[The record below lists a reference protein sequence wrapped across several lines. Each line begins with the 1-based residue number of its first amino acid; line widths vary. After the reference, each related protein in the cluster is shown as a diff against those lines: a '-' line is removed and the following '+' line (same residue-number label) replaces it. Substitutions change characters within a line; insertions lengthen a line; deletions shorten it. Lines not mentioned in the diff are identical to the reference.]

1 MKSDKDKKE
10 NKPDKVSKDTPKKV
24 NDVKEGRADKNVKG
38 EKKQKPEPQKE
49 TALKVKF
56 SLKKKFYMTIIPFV
70 ALISLIMAFYFIN
83 EESELL
89 TNEIIKFAER
99 EIEHLGNTSSL
110 SLVPG
115 GDVLTLIDALK
126 NLQKVPSIKYAYIL
140 DGKNKII
147 QNYTLDKGVNESGGA
162 SLDDDIT
169 KKAAEYTNT
178 KKPLLIQYPDP
189 SDKAGMIYDFSIPVM
204 HPIYKETRTG
214 TVRLGFSDK
223 IIRDAIEKAAITI
236 IIFAAVFLLLAIIG
250 SVLLAR
256 MTIVPVRKLS
266 HGAAMIGNGDLD
278 YKIELKSTDELGR
291 LAYEFN
297 EMTEHLKK
305 AKEKEVESRV
315 MEEQLELA
323 KEIQE
328 GLNPMGYY
336 NKDGIQ
342 IKGFTR
348 AAKGV
353 GGDYF
358 DYIDIDNN
366 RVGALI
372 SDVSGKGIPASLVMV
387 MIRTV
392 FISYINRG
400 DVYCSSV
407 VTAINDALS
416 ADFAIDKF
424 ATLFFM
430 IYDRSTEEIAFSN
443 AGHGPLFCYRASL
456 NACSVAKLDGMPIGI
471 MEGAEYNQAKVKLS
485 IGDIVVLHTDGITE
499 MRNSE
504 KEEYGKVRLQK
515 LLIGNAQLDAAEI
528 TDKIV
533 NDVDA
538 FRGDVPPHDD
548 MTVLVLKRT

>member
-1 MKSDKDKKE
+1 MKFDKEKKDNQDNKDSKANKNGEEEKKSVDDKKI
-10 NKPDKVSKDTPKKV
+10 NK
-24 NDVKEGRADKNVKG
+24 EKG
-38 EKKQKPEPQKE
+38 KPEPQKVS
-49 TALKVKF
+49 TPKVKF
-56 SLKKKFYMTIIPFV
+56 SLTKKFYMSIIPIV
-70 ALISLIMAFYFIN
+70 AIISLILAVYFIRD
-83 EESELL
+83 ESSLL
-89 TNEIIKFAER
+89 TDEIVKFAER
-99 EIEHLGNTSSL
+99 EIEHLGNTASP
-110 SLVPG
+110 SLVQG

-126 NLQKVPSIKYAYIL
+126 NLQKVPSIKYAYVL
-140 DGKNKII
+140 DKNNKII
-147 QNYTLDKGVNESGGA
+147 QNYSLEKGVSESVGA
-162 SLDDDIT
+162 LMDDDIT
-169 KKAAEYTNT
+169 KKAAAYTNT
-178 KKPLLIQYPDP
+178 KKPLLIQYPDT
-189 SDKAGMIYDFSIPVM
+189 SDTAGMIYDFSIPVM
-204 HPIYKETRTG
+204 HPVYKETRTG

-223 IIRDAIEKAAITI
+223 IIRDAIAKATIAI
-236 IIFAAVFLLLAIIG
+236 IIFAAAFLSLAIVG

-266 HGAAMIGNGDLD
+266 YGASMIGSGDLD
-278 YKIELKSTDELGR
+278 YKIDLKSSDELGR

-305 AKEKEVESRV
+305 AKEREVESRV

-336 NKDGIQ
+336 NKDGVQ

-358 DYIDIDNN
+358 DYIDIDEN

-372 SDVSGKGIPASLVMV
+372 SDVSGKGVPASLVMV

-392 FISYINRG
+392 FISYISRG

-407 VTAINDALS
+407 VKAINDSLS

-430 IYDRSTEEIAFSN
+430 IYDRLAEEIAFSN
-443 AGHGPLFCYRASL
+443 AGHGPLFCYRSSL
-456 NACSVAKLDGMPIGI
+456 NTCSISKLEGMPIGI
-471 MEGAEYNQAKVKLS
+471 MEGAEYLQAKVKLS
-485 IGDIVVLHTDGITE
+485 RGDVVVLYTDGITE
-499 MRNSE
+499 MRNSS
-504 KEEYGKVRLQK
+504 KEEYGRLRLQR
-515 LLIGNAQLDAAEI
+515 LLINNAHLDAAEI

-538 FRGDVPPHDD
+538 FRGEVPPHDD